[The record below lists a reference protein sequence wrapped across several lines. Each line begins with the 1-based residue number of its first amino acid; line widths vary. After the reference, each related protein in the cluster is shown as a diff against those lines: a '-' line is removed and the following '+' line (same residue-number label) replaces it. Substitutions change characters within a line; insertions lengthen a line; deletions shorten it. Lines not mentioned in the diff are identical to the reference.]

1 MYILYSAVALAIAV
15 LASPWFLYQALRHGK
30 YVGTLGPR
38 LGYLPVSFNV
48 DGDESIW
55 IHAVSVGE
63 VLTARPL
70 IADLKRRYPDLR
82 LFLSTTTLSG
92 QQLAR
97 RGVADA
103 DAVFYF
109 PFDLPF
115 VVRRTLD
122 LVKPRLFVMMETEI
136 WPNLLR
142 ECRRRGVKT
151 AIVNGRLSP
160 RSLSR
165 YGMVRPFMRRVLG
178 DIDRYCVQ
186 SEEAARRFIDL
197 GANPGHVV
205 VTGSL
210 KFDSLNVPSSPV
222 QARAR
227 DRVLRYFRVPPSRP
241 VLVAGSTV
249 KGEEASLLRAFRRLR
264 SANTNVLLV
273 LAPRHPERFGEV
285 DDLCRAE
292 GWKVASRSDLAID
305 VEPRVDV
312 VVLDTIGELA
322 TLYQIGTV
330 VFVGGSLVNVG
341 GHNILEPA
349 VFGKPIV
356 FGPHMENFVEIAE
369 AFVTNGAG
377 VQLTNERDLD
387 DTLVSLVGDPVRRAR
402 LGAAARALVE
412 ANRGANAKSV
422 AVLADLYP
430 QRQAIA
436 YPANV
441 RPFRPLA

>member
-1 MYILYSAVALAIAV
+1 MYILYSAIAVAIAV

-30 YVGTLGPR
+30 YIGTLGPR
-38 LGYLPVSFNV
+38 MGYLPVSFNV

-70 IADLKRRYPDLR
+70 IADLRRRYPDLR
-82 LFLSTTTLSG
+82 VFLSTTTLAG

-109 PFDLPF
+109 PFDLPL

-122 LVKPRLFVMMETEI
+122 LVKPRLFIMMETEI

-160 RSLSR
+160 RSFSR
-165 YGMVRPFMRRVLG
+165 YRLVRPLMRRVLG

-186 SEEAARRFIDL
+186 SEEAARRFLDL
-197 GANPGHVV
+197 GANAGHVV

-210 KFDSLNVPSSPV
+210 KFDSLNLPSSPV

-227 DRVLRYFRVPPSRP
+227 DRVLRYFRVPPTRP

-285 DDLCRAE
+285 DQLCRAE
-292 GWKVASRSDLAID
+292 GWKVARRSDLAID
-305 VEPRVDV
+305 VEPRVDI

-322 TLYQIGTV
+322 TIYQIATV

-369 AFVTNGAG
+369 AFVANGAG
-377 VQLTNERDLD
+377 VQLTDERELD
-387 DTLVSLVGDPVRRAR
+387 DTLVSLIGDPVRRAR

-422 AVLADLYP
+422 TVLADLLP
-430 QRQAIA
+430 QRQPVA